1 MAEAT
6 KAVAAEYAPVKMV
19 YIGLAV
25 GVGKD
30 NKRYQLWLPVTDEEI
45 DSGEISEGDALADA
59 ESNRRVRVYEK
70 LVKAVGRPGVIYK
83 FDQEVGTTLLVKGG
97 MFIGQWK
104 NEGQRLRWQVQ
115 HDALREQLDLLAKAN
130 KAGMRNILYEKLEPV
145 REEFKAL
152 PTSQQS
158 LFLARVIEFVTRGG
172 EL

>member
-6 KAVAAEYAPVKMV
+6 EAAATVYTSVKMA

-25 GVGKD
+25 GKD
-30 NKRYQLWLPVTDEEI
+30 NKRFQLWLPVTDEEI
-45 DSGEISEGDALADA
+45 DSGEISAEDALTDVC
-59 ESNRRVRVYEK
+59 SNRRIRVYEK
-70 LVKAVGRPGVIYK
+70 LVKAVGRPGVIYS
-83 FDQEVGTTLLVKGG
+83 FDQEEGTTVLVKGG
-97 MFIGQWK
+97 VFIGQWK
-104 NEGQRLRWQVQ
+104 NDSQRLRWQVQ

-130 KAGMRNILYEKLEPV
+130 KAGMRNILYEKLEPI